1 MCMGKGKRLGKWVC
15 KSNEREEKQREKE
28 VTNCTLTT
36 IEIFFI
42 SILYFFPMS
51 TVENKRIVKYLVAGL
66 DFTLMQNFPTIFF
79 SFHFLLV
86 FFGFIKVN

>member
-1 MCMGKGKRLGKWVC
+1 MGKGKRLGKWVC

-66 DFTLMQNFPTIFF
+66 DFTLMQNFLLF
-79 SFHFLLV
+79 SFPFIFYWY
-86 FFGFIKVN
+86 FFWVY